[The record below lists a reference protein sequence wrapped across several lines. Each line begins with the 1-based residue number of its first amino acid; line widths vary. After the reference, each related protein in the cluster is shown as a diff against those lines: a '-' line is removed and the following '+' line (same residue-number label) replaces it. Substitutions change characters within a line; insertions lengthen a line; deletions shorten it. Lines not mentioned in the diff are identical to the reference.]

1 MKRVFSYLGVL
12 MLVCFSF
19 YYTEQVAKFV
29 RKSDPIYQ
37 EILKVSEDYE
47 TSYVN
52 ATIEEDNMI
61 PGRIGKKVNIDKS
74 YTNMKRLGKFSEAL
88 LVFDEVVPEI
98 SSLRQYDKYIV
109 AGNGEGNR
117 VALLFAISKDEEK
130 ENIEKLGNILK
141 EKEVSATFFID
152 GLLVE
157 ENMPLIETLS
167 KNGNQ
172 IENLGYEGAYTKDK
186 LIWTNNMVESLT
198 KVEPKYCYT
207 KYKNSKILDL
217 CGSYHMYTVRP
228 TIITG
233 SYPFQTVKNKL
244 KSGSLIHFDLNQ
256 TTLKELGP
264 IIAYIKQKGYR
275 IETLSEIISENR
287 IIEK

>member
-1 MKRVFSYLGVL
+1 

-19 YYTEQVAKFV
+19 YYTEQVAKFI

-37 EILKVSEDYE
+37 EILKVSETYE
-47 TSYVN
+47 VVSVN
-52 ATIEEDNMI
+52 AIIDDDSMI
-61 PGRIGKKVNIDKS
+61 PGMMGKKVNIDKS
-74 YTNMKRLGKFSEAL
+74 YTNMKRLGKFNEAL
-88 LVFDEVVPEI
+88 LVFDEVVPEV
-98 SSLRQYDKYIV
+98 SSLKQYDKYIIG
-109 AGNGEGNR
+109 GNKERNA
-117 VALLFAISKDEEK
+117 VSLIFAISNQEEK
-130 ENIEKLGNILK
+130 ESIERLANILK

-157 ENMPLIETLS
+157 ENMPLIDNLS

-172 IENLGYEGAYTKDK
+172 IENLGYEGFYSKDK
-186 LIWTNNMVESLT
+186 LIWTNNMIESLT

-217 CGSYHMYTVRP
+217 CSSYHMYTVRP

-244 KSGSLIHFDLNQ
+244 SKGAIIHFDINQ

-264 IIAYIKQKGYR
+264 IIAYIKQKGYT